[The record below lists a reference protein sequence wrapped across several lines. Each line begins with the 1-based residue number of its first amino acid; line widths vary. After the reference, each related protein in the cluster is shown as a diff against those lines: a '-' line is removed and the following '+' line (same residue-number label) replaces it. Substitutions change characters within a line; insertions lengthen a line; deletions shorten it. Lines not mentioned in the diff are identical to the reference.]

1 MRPNCIKC
9 KHYYITFDQ
18 YAPKGC
24 RAYKI
29 KSSAMP
35 SDIVKQANRG
45 AECIGFEAKIAKK
58 ETGNKAKDLNDPKL
72 W

>member
-1 MRPNCIKC
+1 MSPNCLKC

-24 RAYKI
+24 RVYKI
-29 KSSAMP
+29 KSSSMP
-35 SDIVKQANRG
+35 SIIVKQANNG
-45 AECIGFEAKIAKK
+45 NECIGFEAKENK
-58 ETGNKAKDLNDPKL
+58 EKDKNGKKDLNDPKY